1 MKDYKVSKAL
11 FTTSGG
17 SRGGA
22 TNIRIPIPADW
33 ASDMNINKEEREL
46 VLFKTDSEIVI
57 TKKTT
62 SFFKNKSTGEVFTET
77 EFELFQLKEA
87 IELYS
92 NLDEEERSEISFD
105 DFLLKLSEKEQ
116 DFERLFYSETYNDWM
131 TIAEEEYRNNAD

>member
-33 ASDMNINKEEREL
+33 ASDMNINKEEKEL
-46 VLFKTDSEIVI
+46 VLFKTDNEII
-57 TKKTT
+57 ISKKN
-62 SFFKNKSTGEVFTET
+62 SCFYKNKNTNELMTET

-87 IELYS
+87 INLYN
-92 NLDEEERSEISFD
+92 NLDEEEKDEMSFEK
-105 DFLLKLSEKEQ
+105 FLEKLSEEEQ

-131 TIAEEEYRNNAD
+131 TISEEEYRNNAD